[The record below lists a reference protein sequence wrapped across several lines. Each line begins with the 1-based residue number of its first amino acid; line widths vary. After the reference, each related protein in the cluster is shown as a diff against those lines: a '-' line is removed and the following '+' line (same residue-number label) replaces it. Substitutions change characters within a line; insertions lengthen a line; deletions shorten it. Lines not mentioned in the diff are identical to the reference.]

1 MGKRRRPRKRKVEE
15 EEEEEEEGQAESG
28 FNGVRHEQ
36 VPNNPTPS
44 PPPVSNTPVSS
55 SRSPTQH
62 VKTENGSQKHWHL
75 WMANRGETIENVNNS
90 AKSEDWSI
98 PKQNDLVDIE
108 KLTSKLL
115 HQSQGP
121 EKHHPA
127 DPPSA
132 PYELVLDNHLP
143 NMEATEA
150 PNIIEN
156 RHEERANNL
165 DQKAEPTQSLSL
177 NITEMAA
184 MSDDFSDL
192 DEVASALNVALV
204 TVNGYRVKEEFASL
218 LRDIFSKYGDIAK
231 DSSLQ
236 SERSRS
242 SFLEMVCGI
251 FQRLQG
257 TKFTDVTDIE
267 LKSMLDIIGDIEF
280 VKLEVGW
287 LRTRL
292 QEIYEAKLLFMG
304 SSSLKEAKTR
314 NSEAIGKM
322 EQVVEGYQIEI
333 QILQEKI
340 SSSED
345 KLAAM
350 KAESEK
356 INGMVLNT
364 KTKVKCFHQRSL
376 WESFMLRRLEMVD
389 AYVTETAPNLQ
400 RNVISTDD
408 MCRLQLLVQGV
419 DFDIY
424 CLLSHGLRVM
434 MFLYSSGL

>member
-1 MGKRRRPRKRKVEE
+1 
-15 EEEEEEEGQAESG
+15 
-28 FNGVRHEQ
+28 
-36 VPNNPTPS
+36 
-44 PPPVSNTPVSS
+44 
-55 SRSPTQH
+55 
-62 VKTENGSQKHWHL
+62 
-75 WMANRGETIENVNNS
+75 
-90 AKSEDWSI
+90 
-98 PKQNDLVDIE
+98 
-108 KLTSKLL
+108 
-115 HQSQGP
+115 
-121 EKHHPA
+121 
-127 DPPSA
+127 
-132 PYELVLDNHLP
+132 
-143 NMEATEA
+143 MEATEA

-184 MSDDFSDL
+184 MNDDFSDL

-204 TVNGYRVKEEFASL
+204 TVNGYRVKEEFASQ

-242 SFLEMVCGI
+242 FFLEMVCGI

-257 TKFTDVTDIE
+257 TKFTDVTHIK

-304 SSSLKEAKTR
+304 CSSLKEAKTR

-322 EQVVEGYQIEI
+322 EQLVEGYQIEM

-340 SSSED
+340 SLSED

-364 KTKVKCFHQRSL
+364 KT
-376 WESFMLRRLEMVD
+376 
-389 AYVTETAPNLQ
+389 
-400 RNVISTDD
+400 
-408 MCRLQLLVQGV
+408 
-419 DFDIY
+419 
-424 CLLSHGLRVM
+424 
-434 MFLYSSGL
+434 

>member
-1 MGKRRRPRKRKVEE
+1 MNCHFSV
-15 EEEEEEEGQAESG
+15 Q
-28 FNGVRHEQ
+28 
-36 VPNNPTPS
+36 
-44 PPPVSNTPVSS
+44 VSNTPVSS

-62 VKTENGSQKHWHL
+62 VKTENGSQKYWHL
-75 WMANRGETIENVNNS
+75 WMANRGETVENVNNC
-90 AKSEDWSI
+90 AKSVDWSI
-98 PKQNDLVDIE
+98 LKQMTWRTL
-108 KLTSKLL
+108 KSLL
-115 HQSQGP
+115 QNFFIKGP

-184 MSDDFSDL
+184 MNDDFSDL

-204 TVNGYRVKEEFASL
+204 TVNGYRVKEEFASQ

-236 SERSRS
+236 SQRSRS
-242 SFLEMVCGI
+242 FFLEMVCGI

-257 TKFTDVTDIE
+257 IKFTDVTHIK

-287 LRTRL
+287 LCTRL

-304 SSSLKEAKTR
+304 CSSLKEAKTR

-322 EQVVEGYQIEI
+322 EQLVEGYQIEM

-340 SSSED
+340 SLSED

-364 KTKVKCFHQRSL
+364 KT
-376 WESFMLRRLEMVD
+376 
-389 AYVTETAPNLQ
+389 
-400 RNVISTDD
+400 
-408 MCRLQLLVQGV
+408 
-419 DFDIY
+419 
-424 CLLSHGLRVM
+424 
-434 MFLYSSGL
+434 

>member
-44 PPPVSNTPVSS
+44 PPPGLPSLPVHYSRARSRYPTRCRKTILAQGATMGNITSKPPFQTLVSNTPVSS

-376 WESFMLRRLEMVD
+376 VGG
-389 AYVTETAPNLQ
+389 
-400 RNVISTDD
+400 
-408 MCRLQLLVQGV
+408 LL
-419 DFDIY
+419 
-424 CLLSHGLRVM
+424 
-434 MFLYSSGL
+434 

>member
-1 MGKRRRPRKRKVEE
+1 MGKRGRPRKKE
-15 EEEEEEEGQAESG
+15 
-28 FNGVRHEQ
+28 
-36 VPNNPTPS
+36 
-44 PPPVSNTPVSS
+44 
-55 SRSPTQH
+55 
-62 VKTENGSQKHWHL
+62 KSQKKKKGKQSQASMASATNKCPTTLLHL
-75 WMANRGETIENVNNS
+75 LLRGLPSLPVHYSHARSRYPTRCGKMILAQGATMGNITSKPPSQTQGLKYSSFLLKVPYS
-90 AKSEDWSI
+90 TCEDGKRLPEI
-98 PKQNDLVDIE
+98 LALMDANDLADIE
-108 KLTSKLL
+108 KFTSKLL

-184 MSDDFSDL
+184 MNDDFSDL

-204 TVNGYRVKEEFASL
+204 TVNGYRVKEEFASQ

-242 SFLEMVCGI
+242 FFLEMVCGI

-257 TKFTDVTDIE
+257 TKFTDVTHIK

-304 SSSLKEAKTR
+304 CSSLKEAKTR

-322 EQVVEGYQIEI
+322 EQLVEGYQIEM

-340 SSSED
+340 SLSED

-364 KTKVKCFHQRSL
+364 KT
-376 WESFMLRRLEMVD
+376 
-389 AYVTETAPNLQ
+389 
-400 RNVISTDD
+400 
-408 MCRLQLLVQGV
+408 
-419 DFDIY
+419 
-424 CLLSHGLRVM
+424 
-434 MFLYSSGL
+434 